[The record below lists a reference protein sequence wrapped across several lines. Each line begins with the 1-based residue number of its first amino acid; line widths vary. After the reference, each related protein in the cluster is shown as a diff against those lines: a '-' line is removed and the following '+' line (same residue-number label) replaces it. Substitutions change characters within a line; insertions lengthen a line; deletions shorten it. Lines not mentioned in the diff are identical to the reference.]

1 MFINILMNTLICRHD
16 AGFFSCCTVKLNEI
30 ISYINANKS
39 LPTKIDCSK
48 TWKLY
53 NPYWFLDDR
62 DFQDITYNFFEKDDT
77 IITITPYYK
86 PLWSISDYNNT
97 HDINT
102 IIKKYF
108 TPNGIIV
115 NNSNILIRKY
125 KIYVNNCIG
134 LYVRMTDK
142 RRETNVGKFE
152 DYKNKL
158 NDILVNEPKLKI
170 FIVTDS
176 TDFLNYIKEHFK
188 SIIIIK
194 ELRTSTSTTLGIH
207 KNGDAGRIDKNLIE
221 NNYNEIINYL
231 FPAFLILSKCK
242 YFICNSSNCSIWTV
256 LYRKSTKNVY
266 EFSNNTWID
275 YNLQK

>member
-1 MFINILMNTLICRHD
+1 MTTLICRHD
-16 AGFFSCCTVKLNEI
+16 AGFFSCCTVKLNGI

-39 LPTKIDCSK
+39 LPTNIDCSK

-53 NPYWFLDDR
+53 NPYWL
-62 DFQDITYNFFEKDDT
+62 QENTEDITYNFFENNNNN
-77 IITITPYYK
+77 ITIAPYYN
-86 PLWSISDYNNT
+86 PLWYISDYNNT
-97 HDINT
+97 DNIDI

-142 RRETNVGKFE
+142 RQETNVGEFE

-158 NDILVNEPKLKI
+158 NEILANEPKLKI
-170 FIVTDS
+170 IIVTDS
-176 TDFLNYIKEHFK
+176 TDFLSYIKEYFK

-194 ELRTSTSTTLGIH
+194 ELRTSTSTQLGIH
-207 KNGDAGRIDKNLIE
+207 KDGHAGRIDKTLIE
-221 NNYNEIINYL
+221 NNYNEILNYL

-242 YFICNSSNCSIWTV
+242 YYICNSSNCSMWTI
-256 LYRKSTKNVY
+256 LYRKSNKNVY
-266 EFSNNTWID
+266 EFSNNKWID
-275 YNLQK
+275 HFEKN

>member
-1 MFINILMNTLICRHD
+1 MATLICRHD

-53 NPYWFLDDR
+53 NPYWLSDR
-62 DFQDITYNFFEKDDT
+62 TSFHDITSDFFENDNNN
-77 IITITPYYK
+77 ITITPYYK
-86 PLWSISDYNNT
+86 PLWYISDYNNT
-97 HDINT
+97 SDINT

-142 RRETNVGKFE
+142 RRETNVGEFE

-158 NDILVNEPKLKI
+158 NDILENEPKLKI
-170 FIVTDS
+170 LIVTDS
-176 TDFLNYIKEHFK
+176 TDFLNYIKEQFK
-188 SIIIIK
+188 SIIIIN
-194 ELRTSTSTTLGIH
+194 ELRTSTSTLVGIH
-207 KNGDAGRIDKNLIE
+207 KNSDTGRIDKDVIE

-242 YFICNSSNCSIWTV
+242 YYVCNSSNCSMWTT
-256 LYRKSTKNVY
+256 LYRKSNKNVY
-266 EFSNNTWID
+266 EFSNNIWID
-275 YNLQK
+275 HFKKN